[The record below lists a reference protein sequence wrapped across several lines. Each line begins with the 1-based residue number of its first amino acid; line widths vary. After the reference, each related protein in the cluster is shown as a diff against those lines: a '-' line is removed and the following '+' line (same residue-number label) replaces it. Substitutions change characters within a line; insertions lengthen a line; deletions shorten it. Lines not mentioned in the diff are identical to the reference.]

1 MSQDPINKV
10 AADIRKAWRDGKP
23 IEPVRDRLPEGDM
36 RTAYRVQQTNTNHW
50 VNEGRRIVGR
60 KIGLTSKAVQAQI
73 GVDQPDFGILFA
85 DMCLADGEEIAP
97 GSVLQP
103 RCEAEVALVLHSA
116 LNGEQLTLIDLIG
129 AVAYAL
135 PAIEVVGS
143 RIADWRIEIVDTV
156 ADNASSGMY
165 VLGTRPVK
173 LSDIDLRECGMVMER
188 KGERISVGS
197 GAACLGNP
205 LNAALWLARKMVE
218 VGMPLNVGD
227 TILTG
232 ALGPMVPTVAGDLI
246 EARIEGLGSVR
257 AAFAA

>member
-1 MSQDPINKV
+1 MSEDPIKEA
-10 AADIRKAWRDGKP
+10 AADIRKAWRDGEP
-23 IEPVRDRLPEGDM
+23 IEPVRHRLPEGDIGA
-36 RTAYRVQQTNTNHW
+36 AYRVQQTNTDHW
-50 VNEGRRIVGR
+50 VREGRRMVGR
-60 KIGLTSKAVQAQI
+60 KIGLTAKAVQEQL
-73 GVDQPDFGILFA
+73 GVAQPDFGILFA
-85 DMCLADGEEIAP
+85 DMCLADGEEIPP

-116 LNGEQLTLIDLIG
+116 LYHEQLTLIDLIG

-173 LSDIDLRECGMVMER
+173 LGDIDLRECGMVMES
-188 KGERISVGS
+188 KGDQISNGS

-218 VGMPLNVGD
+218 IGMPLNAGD

-232 ALGPMVPTVAGDLI
+232 ALGPMAPVAAGDLV
-246 EARIEGLGSVR
+246 EACIEGLGSVR
-257 AAFAA
+257 AVFAS